1 MGRTGNNSHM
11 TDDRVSAILDAAAP
25 KPLPLPRTT
34 AMVVEQLRHMAGS
47 GVLDLPL
54 PGTGRTGPRW
64 AALAAIGRCDLA
76 LARLAEGHTD
86 ALAIL
91 AEAGH
96 PAVPGALYGV
106 WAARSAGTG
115 ATVEAGRLVGTVRF
129 CSGASVLDRALVA
142 ASAADGTGWLFDVDL
157 TEPRIRRDPDSWQAI
172 GMDAS
177 DSLDV
182 HFAGVP
188 VGHTVG
194 GPDWYV
200 GRRGFALGSGGVAA
214 VWLGGT
220 AGVLDTVLALLREA
234 VRVDDHQLAHLG
246 ALHTTV
252 RAADALLADTA
263 RFVDSQPDA
272 CPAVPINAAKAA
284 VERAAWDTRDRV
296 PRITGPTP
304 LCRDRRFAQ
313 QLADLEVYVRQHHAE
328 RDLAVL
334 GADVLAG
341 EPDR

>member
-1 MGRTGNNSHM
+1 ML
-11 TDDRVSAILDAAAP
+11 A
-25 KPLPLPRTT
+25 
-34 AMVVEQLRHMAGS
+34 EQLRHMAGS

-54 PGTGRTGPRW
+54 PGTGRTGRRW

-91 AEAGH
+91 AEAGV
-96 PAVPGALYGV
+96 PPVPGALYGV
-106 WAARSAGTG
+106 WAARSGGTG
-115 ATVEAGRLVGTVRF
+115 AAVDAGRLVGSVRF
-129 CSGASVLDRALVA
+129 CSGASFLDHALVA
-142 ASAADGTGWLFDVDL
+142 ASTADGTGWLFDVDL
-157 TEPRIRRDPDSWQAI
+157 TDPCIRRDPDSWQAI

-182 HFAGVP
+182 HFTGVP
-188 VGHTVG
+188 VDEAVG
-194 GPDWYV
+194 GHDWYLS
-200 GRRGFALGSGGVAA
+200 RRGFRLGSGGVAA

-220 AGVLDTVLALLREA
+220 AGVLDTVLALLRDA
-234 VRVDDHQLAHLG
+234 AHVDEHQLAHLG
-246 ALHTTV
+246 ALHSTL

-263 RFVDSQPDA
+263 LFVDAYPDDD
-272 CPAVPINAAKAA
+272 PTIPIRTAKAA

-304 LCRDRRFAQ
+304 LCRERRFAQ

-328 RDLAVL
+328 RDFAVL

-341 EPDR
+341 ELDR

>member
-1 MGRTGNNSHM
+1 VNS
-11 TDDRVSAILDAAAP
+11 ILAADAP
-25 KPLPLPRTT
+25 KPLPAPRTT
-34 AMVVEQLRHMAGS
+34 AMVAEQLRHMAGS

-54 PGTGRTGPRW
+54 PGTGNTASRW
-64 AALAAIGRCDLA
+64 ATLAGIGRCDLT

-91 AEAGH
+91 AEAGR

-106 WAARSAGTG
+106 WAARPGGTG
-115 ATVEAGRLVGTVRF
+115 ATVDDGRLVGTVRF
-129 CSGASVLDRALVA
+129 CSGAGSLDRALVVA
-142 ASAADGTGWLFDVDL
+142 ATSDGTGWLFDVDL
-157 TEPRIRRDPDSWQAI
+157 ADPCVHRDQDSWQAI

-182 HFAGVP
+182 HFAGVS
-188 VGHTVG
+188 VDATVG
-194 GPDWYV
+194 GPDWYPT
-200 GRRGFALGSGGVAA
+200 RRGFRLGSGGVAA

-220 AGVLDTVLALLREA
+220 AGVLDTVLALLRESTK
-234 VRVDDHQLAHLG
+234 VDEHPLAHLG
-246 ALHTTV
+246 ALHAAL

-263 RFVDSQPDA
+263 RLVDAQPDA
-272 CPAVPINAAKAA
+272 DPTIPIRTAKAA
-284 VERAAWDTRDRV
+284 VERAAWETRDRV

-334 GADVLAG
+334 GENVLTG
-341 EPDR
+341 ERDR

>member
-1 MGRTGNNSHM
+1 M
-11 TDDRVSAILDAAAP
+11 TDNRVAAILDVAAP
-25 KPLPLPRTT
+25 KPLPLPRSTT
-34 AMVVEQLRHMAGS
+34 MLAEQLRHMAGS
-47 GVLDLPL
+47 GALDLPV
-54 PGTGRTGPRW
+54 PGTGHTASRW

-76 LARLAEGHTD
+76 LARLTEGHTD

-106 WAARSAGTG
+106 WAARSGGTG
-115 ATVEAGRLVGTVRF
+115 ATVEDDRLGGTVRF
-129 CSGASVLDRALVA
+129 CTGAGVLDRALVA
-142 ASAADGTGWLFDVDL
+142 AVAADGTGWLFDVDL
-157 TEPRIRRDPDSWQAI
+157 TDSRVHRDVDSWQAI

-182 HFAGVP
+182 HFADVP
-188 VGHTVG
+188 VGKPVVG
-194 GPDWYV
+194 EPGWYLS
-200 GRRGFALGSGGVAA
+200 RRGFRLGSGGVAA

-234 VRVDDHQLAHLG
+234 PKVDEHQLAHLG
-246 ALHTTV
+246 ALHAAL

-263 RFVDSQPDA
+263 RLVDSRPDTD
-272 CPAVPINAAKAA
+272 PTIPIRTAKAA

-334 GADVLAG
+334 GADVLAE

>member
-1 MGRTGNNSHM
+1 M
-11 TDDRVSAILDAAAP
+11 TDDRVTAILDPAAP

-34 AMVVEQLRHMAGS
+34 AMVAEQLRHMAGS
-47 GVLDLPL
+47 GALDLPL
-54 PGTGRTGPRW
+54 PGTGRTGSRW
-64 AALAAIGRCDLA
+64 AALAAIGRCDLT

-91 AEAGH
+91 AEASR
-96 PAVPGALYGV
+96 PALPGALYGV
-106 WAARSAGTG
+106 WAARSSGTG
-115 ATVEAGRLVGTVRF
+115 ATVDADQLAGTVRF

-142 ASAADGTGWLFDVDL
+142 ATAADGTGWLFDVDL
-157 TEPRIRRDPDSWQAI
+157 TDPRIHRDVDSWQAI

-182 HFAGVP
+182 HFADVP
-188 VGHTVG
+188 VGQAVG
-194 GPDWYV
+194 GPDWYLS
-200 GRRGFALGSGGVAA
+200 RPGFRLGSGGVAA

-220 AGVLDTVLALLREA
+220 AGVLDTVLALLSEA
-234 VRVDDHQLAHLG
+234 ARVDEHQLAHLG
-246 ALHTTV
+246 ALHAAL

-263 RFVDSQPDA
+263 RLVDSQPNAD
-272 CPAVPINAAKAA
+272 PTIPIRTAKAA
-284 VERAAWDTRDRV
+284 IERAAWDTRDRV

-334 GADVLAG
+334 GADVLAA
-341 EPDR
+341 ERAR

>member
-1 MGRTGNNSHM
+1 M
-11 TDDRVSAILDAAAP
+11 TDDRVAVILDAAAP

-34 AMVVEQLRHMAGS
+34 ALLAEQLRHMA
-47 GVLDLPL
+47 LDLPL
-54 PGTGRTGPRW
+54 PGAGRTRERW
-64 AALAAIGRCDLA
+64 AALAALGRTDLA

-96 PAVPGALYGV
+96 RPVPDALYGV
-106 WAARSAGTG
+106 WAARSGGTG
-115 ATVEAGRLVGTVRF
+115 ATLDGDRLAGTVRF
-129 CSGASVLDRALVA
+129 CSGATVLDRALVA
-142 ASAADGTGWLFDVDL
+142 ASASDGTGRLFDVDL
-157 TEPRIRRDPDSWQAI
+157 TDPRLHRDPDSWQAI

-188 VGHTVG
+188 VDTAIGEV
-194 GPDWYV
+194 DWYLS
-200 GRRGFALGSGGVAA
+200 RRGFRLGSGGVAA

-234 VRVDDHQLAHLG
+234 EQVDEHQLAHLG
-246 ALHTTV
+246 SLHTALH
-252 RAADALLADTA
+252 AADALLAETA
-263 RFVDSQPDA
+263 RFVDTEPEAD
-272 CPAVPINAAKAA
+272 PTVPIRTAKAA

-304 LCRDRRFAQ
+304 LSRDRRFAQ

-334 GADVLAG
+334 GRDVLTG
-341 EPDR
+341 EWYR

>member
-1 MGRTGNNSHM
+1 M
-11 TDDRVSAILDAAAP
+11 TDDRVTAILDAAAP

-34 AMVVEQLRHMAGS
+34 ETLAEQLRHMAGS
-47 GVLDLPL
+47 GALDLPL

-76 LARLAEGHTD
+76 LARVAEGHTD
-86 ALAIL
+86 AVAIL

-96 PAVPGALYGV
+96 DPVPGALYGV
-106 WAARSAGTG
+106 WAARSGGTG
-115 ATVEAGRLVGTVRF
+115 ATVDAGRLAGTVRF
-129 CSGASVLDRALVA
+129 CSGATFLDRALVA
-142 ASAADGTGWLFDVDL
+142 ATSADGTGWLFDIDL
-157 TEPRIRRDPDSWQAI
+157 ADPGVHRDPDSWQAI

-182 HFAGVP
+182 HLAGVR
-188 VGHTVG
+188 VDGAVG
-194 GPDWYV
+194 GPGWYLN
-200 GRRGFALGSGGVAA
+200 RRGFRLGSGGVAA

-234 VRVDDHQLAHLG
+234 PRVDEHQLAHLG
-246 ALHTTV
+246 ALHAML

-263 RFVDSQPDA
+263 RLVDSHPD
-272 CPAVPINAAKAA
+272 PDPTIPIRTAKAA
-284 VERAAWDTRDRV
+284 IERAAWDTRDRV

-334 GADVLAG
+334 GADVLAA
-341 EPDR
+341 ERHR